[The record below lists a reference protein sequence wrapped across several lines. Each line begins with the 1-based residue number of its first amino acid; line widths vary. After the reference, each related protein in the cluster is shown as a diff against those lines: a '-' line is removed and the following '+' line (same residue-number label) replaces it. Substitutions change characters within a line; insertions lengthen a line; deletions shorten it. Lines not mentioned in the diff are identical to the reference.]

1 MVITQTPANATN
13 GLASGLFA
21 AINNAPA
28 SSTAPTK
35 AAAESTPGHEVA
47 TQVTLSAEAQQRLAS
62 DKAAAE
68 KLTGAVS
75 NDNAEA
81 DPDPEDTSKDLSF
94 KSLFDMAE
102 RNIPYKSQSD
112 DGVLKALP
120 EEQMRA
126 TMEETTLK
134 FWVGNVAR
142 KNPEQA
148 AAFKEALANGTARIR
163 MAADVPGATARAEVT
178 YFGGG
183 KGMKVSQ
190 SGTNSPEIQQML
202 DAGKALMTW
211 KHGVGDLFITW

>member
-1 MVITQTPANATN
+1 MMITQTPANATN

-21 AINNAPA
+21 TINNAPA

-35 AAAESTPGHEVA
+35 AAAESTPGNDIA
-47 TQVTLSAEAQQRLAS
+47 TQVTLSPEAQQRLAS

-68 KLTGAVS
+68 KLAGAVA
-75 NDNAEA
+75 NDNTEA
-81 DPDPEDTSKDLSF
+81 DPEDTSKDMSF
-94 KSLFDMAE
+94 DSLFDMAE

-126 TMEETTLK
+126 AMEETTLK

-148 AAFKEALANGTARIR
+148 AAFKEALDNGTTRIR
-163 MAADVPGATARAEVT
+163 MASDVPGANARTSVT
-178 YFGGG
+178 YFDNGR
-183 KGMKVSQ
+183 GMQTSH

>member
-1 MVITQTPANATN
+1 MLITQTPANATS

-28 SSTAPTK
+28 SSTAAAK
-35 AAAESTPGHEVA
+35 AKAEPEAAISSNPA

-68 KLTGAVS
+68 KLAGAVVP
-75 NDNAEA
+75 DNNEA
-81 DPDPEDTSKDLSF
+81 KPEDTSKDLSF
-94 KSLFDMAE
+94 ESLFDMAE
-102 RNIPYKSQSD
+102 RNVPHKSQSD
-112 DGVLKALP
+112 DGLLKAIP

-126 TMEETTLK
+126 SMKDATMRLWTGALE
-134 FWVGNVAR
+134 R

-148 AAFKEALANGTARIR
+148 AAFKEAMANGTARIR
-163 MAADVPGATARAEVT
+163 LATDVPGANARTSVT
-178 YFGGG
+178 YFDDN
-183 KGMKVSQ
+183 KGMRTSQ

-202 DAGKALMTW
+202 DAGRALMTW